1 MLKKEIQEE
10 IGFSFS
16 ADTRFEKRTG
26 GLKIFGKDGKIT
38 VYYEQ
43 ESQLARAALLIK
55 AHGEQG
61 DFCIE
66 DKRRF
71 DDLCFMVDCSRNGVL
86 TVSTVKKYIRNLSM
100 LGYTSMML
108 YTEDTYEIEGE
119 PIFGYLRGRY
129 TKAEM
134 CEIDAYAKEWGI
146 EMIPCIQ
153 TLAHLNA
160 LRRWYTDYE
169 DLFDCDDI
177 LLVGDERVYK
187 LIDKMFKTMSECFS
201 SRRIHIGMDEAHNVG
216 RGAYMDKNGYRNTFD
231 VLSEHLNKVAE
242 IAAKYGY
249 SVLIWSDMFLNLAE
263 REKRRLDEIGKALIP
278 TDVIDRIPKNVS
290 VCHWDYGGFPS
301 ENYLH
306 RFKMH
311 QDFKN
316 PVWMAVSSHKTG
328 GFAPANSFSEHEMKT
343 AFSACKKYKM
353 NRIINC
359 SWNDGGAEAAQFSN
373 LPSVVNVSGY
383 AFGKTRTQMKKEF
396 LALTGYTYESFM
408 KLEWTDNGCGRY
420 TEDHVR
426 VTKVML
432 YNDIL
437 TGQLDTEVDKAYTPC
452 FTRAAKALIRAAKG
466 QYEYMFKNMAQIAR
480 VMSVKYEIGVRLR
493 EAYAAGDREKMRAVT
508 EDMDETVRRIKKFVR
523 TLKTQWMTE
532 LKPYGFEIQEYRL
545 GGVMERIKGCKER
558 VLQYVN
564 GETENI
570 PELEETLYPDAWLGR
585 NERTG
590 RQAYNSFELIAS
602 VNRF

>member
-1 MLKKEIQEE
+1 MITEGIKEE
-10 IGFSFS
+10 IDFSFP
-16 ADTRFEKRTG
+16 ADTHFEKSSG
-26 GLKIFGKDGKIT
+26 NLKIVAKDGKTT
-38 VYYEQ
+38 VFYEKD
-43 ESQLARAALLIK
+43 SQLARAALLLK
-55 AHGEQG
+55 AHGGG
-61 DFCIE
+61 DLCIE
-66 DKRRF
+66 DKRLF
-71 DDLCFMVDCSRNGVL
+71 DELCFMVDCSRNGVL
-86 TVSTVKKYIRNLSM
+86 NVPTVKKFIRNLSM
-100 LGYTSMML
+100 LGYNSMML

-129 TKAEM
+129 TKAELR
-134 CEIDAYAKEWGI
+134 EIDAYAQEWGI

-169 DLFDCDDI
+169 DLFDIDDI
-177 LLVGDERVYK
+177 MTVGDERVYK
-187 LIDKMFKTMSECFS
+187 LIDKMFKTMSECFV

-231 VLSEHLNKVAE
+231 VLSEHLTKVAE

-249 SVLIWSDMFLNLAE
+249 EVMMWSDMFLNIANKLKS
-263 REKRRLDEIGKALIP
+263 RTDEKGNALIP
-278 TDVIDRIPKNVS
+278 QEVIDRIPKNVS
-290 VCHWDYGGFPS
+290 VCHWDYNAFPS

-311 QDFKN
+311 EEFKN
-316 PVWMAVSSHKTG
+316 PVWMAVSSYKIG
-328 GFAPANSFSEHEMKT
+328 GFAPANSYSEHEMKT
-343 AFSACKKYKM
+343 AFSACRKYKI

-373 LPSVVNVSGY
+373 LPSIVNVSGY
-383 AFGKTRTQMKKEF
+383 AYGKTRTEMKKEF
-396 LALTGYTYESFM
+396 LALTGYTYKTFM
-408 KLEWTDNGCGRY
+408 KLEWTDNGCGKI

-432 YNDIL
+432 YNDLL

-452 FTRAAKALIRAAKG
+452 FSRTAKALMRVKKG
-466 QYEYMFKNMAQIAR
+466 QYEYMFENMAQIAR
-480 VMSVKYEIGVRLR
+480 VMAIKYELGVRLR
-493 EAYAAGDREKMRAVT
+493 EAYAANDKEKMCALT
-508 EDMDETVRRIKKFVR
+508 KDMDETVRQLEKFIK
-523 TLKTQWMTE
+523 TLKKQWMTE

-545 GGVMERIKGCKER
+545 GGVAERIKGCKER

-564 GETENI
+564 GEFEKI

-585 NERTG
+585 DARTG
-590 RQAYNSFELIAS
+590 RQGYNSFKLIAS
-602 VNRF
+602 VNDF